1 MVIFFDLYLILA
13 VIFSQFLK
21 PNAAEMLREK
31 KKEREREMKSKKE
44 ERENIF
50 V

>member
-1 MVIFFDLYLILA
+1 
-13 VIFSQFLK
+13 LK
-21 PNAAEMLREK
+21 PNAAEMLRK
-31 KKEREREMKSKKE
+31 KRKKEREIKSKKE